1 LLLEENI
8 QAVGGGRT
16 KHRYHVPVDLG
27 LYLLYALA
35 MGIEARRLRIAAF

>member
-1 LLLEENI
+1 LLLEENM
-8 QAVGGGRT
+8 QAVGVGWT
-16 KHRYHVPVDLG
+16 QDRYHVPVDLG